1 MKKLAMFLGVLAL
14 MVVFSA
20 SQVEAVPILKLS
32 DGTTTVIVND
42 NSSKDF
48 RTEWG
53 VIGWS
58 GSIGKFNVIVT
69 VGITKPELGSANYP
83 WMELNN
89 INISG
94 GAGTLTIE
102 FTDTTFYLPDQYPGF
117 ITGIGGTTGGTVK
130 LDVYLDE
137 SNTPFGTG
145 TLLASLGPYSGPTF
159 SGTSTIDIN
168 PNEPFS
174 LTQVATVTHGS
185 GTVSSSFDA
194 DTYPTPEPS
203 SLLLLGSG
211 LLGFGAFFRARFGR
225 KKKD

>member
-20 SQVEAVPILKLS
+20 FQAEAVPILKLS
-32 DGTTTVIVND
+32 DGTTTVTVTD
-42 NSSKDF
+42 NGSGDF
-48 RTEWG
+48 RSEKG
-53 VIGWS
+53 AVGWS
-58 GSIGKFNVIVT
+58 GSIGNFNIVVT
-69 VGITKPELGSANYP
+69 VGITKPQLGSANYP
-83 WMELNN
+83 WMELYNVN
-89 INISG
+89 VSG
-94 GAGTLTIE
+94 GAGTLTIK
-102 FTDTTFYLPDQYPGF
+102 FTETDFNLPDQYPGF
-117 ITGIGGTTGGTVK
+117 ITRIGGTTGGTVE
-130 LDVYLDE
+130 LNVYLDE

-145 TLLASLGPYSGPTF
+145 TLLASLGPYSGAF

-168 PNEPFS
+168 PKDPFS
-174 LTQVATVTHGS
+174 LTQVATVTHGG

-211 LLGFGAFFRARFGR
+211 LLGFGAYFRARFGR